1 MQFLRHPSF
10 SSVLPLLN
18 VFETVTDI
26 SFFEYITGIP
36 KYRQGNWGRFFGK
49 KKTHKTA
56 ARIGGLPFCVYMRGE
71 IVSHSSICK
80 IEYRINVSSLCPVP
94 KNVLKFIKEK

>member
-1 MQFLRHPSF
+1 MQFLHLSSY
-10 SSVLPLLN
+10 SSVLPLLH

-26 SFFEYITGIP
+26 SFFEYINGIP
-36 KYRQGNWGRFFGK
+36 IYRQGNWTDSFEKRQ
-49 KKTHKTA
+49 HKTA

-71 IVSHSSICK
+71 IVSHSSIRK